1 MRDLDQR
8 LEELEARFSFLDE
21 ALAESVRI
29 LAEQGALLEALRE
42 ALLELRET
50 ALQAPG
56 PEGPEPPPPHY

>member
-1 MRDLDQR
+1 LD
-8 LEELEARFSFLDE
+8 D
-21 ALAESVRI
+21 ALAETDRI
-29 LAEQGALLEALRE
+29 LTEQGALLEALRE